1 MEERQEQQVEI
12 TFRLSAGLLGELA
25 RLVAA
30 VSGGEE
36 GTQERVPAPAQP
48 LAVRQEQ
55 EAAASQT
62 FDPERFQT
70 LAHLE
75 ADPALP
81 ERPAFQAGMA
91 ELPSRAVEQP
101 SPETGTPARQGRNET
116 DLPWREAPGVQET
129 ELPRPDIPEAA
140 EPDLMARERGTISME
155 LSEAAGSTAPSAP
168 SWAAQVL
175 GSAPAGMPRRE
186 AETLSRRF
194 ERDSR
199 RYDGGFPLY

>member
-30 VSGGEE
+30 VSGGEA

-101 SPETGTPARQGRNET
+101 SPETGTPARQGRSFSSPCRGKSS
-116 DLPWREAPGVQET
+116 LPP
-129 ELPRPDIPEAA
+129 P
-140 EPDLMARERGTISME
+140 
-155 LSEAAGSTAPSAP
+155 
-168 SWAAQVL
+168 
-175 GSAPAGMPRRE
+175 
-186 AETLSRRF
+186 
-194 ERDSR
+194 
-199 RYDGGFPLY
+199 